1 MKILSSILFCLPL
14 LSVISGDNQ
23 NKPIQFEDELTK
35 QICVK
40 NWDSNGDGELSY
52 AEAAAVTKI
61 GEIFCNTDI
70 VYFAELK
77 DFTRLK
83 KIDNYAFQSCSKLSS
98 LIIPDSVTDI
108 GYQAFE
114 GCKSLESITIP
125 DGVTSIGGSAFS
137 GCTGELII
145 NSKIVETSYTYS
157 NYPSNYSWL
166 IGAKFSKLTIGDSV
180 TSIGDNAFQSCTS
193 LTSVTIPDSVTSIEY
208 GAFAYTSLTSVT
220 IPDRVTSIGEFAFYE
235 CTSLTSVYCKATT
248 PPTGGSYMF
257 SYYSNGY
264 EPIGC
269 RIYVPRESVEAY
281 KAKQYWS
288 DYADYIFEEA
298 ELASANNKIWYT
310 SSDGSIITPYSYVFG
325 ANIVSNT
332 YENGQGVITFD
343 APVTSIGGSAFYDCT
358 SLTSITIPDS
368 VTSIGNL
375 AFRECTSLTSVTIP
389 DSVTSIGDDAF
400 RDCTSLASVTI
411 SDRVTSIGRSAFEGC
426 TSLTS
431 VTIGNSV
438 TSNGEYAFCACY
450 SLTSV
455 TIPNSVT
462 SIGVGA
468 FYGCTSLTSVYCKA
482 TTPPTGSSNMFDM
495 NASGRKIY
503 VPRNSVE
510 AYQSASYWNE
520 YASYIEGYDF

>member
-180 TSIGDNAFQSCTS
+180 TSIGDYAFQYCSS
-193 LTSVTIPDSVTSIEY
+193 LKSI
-208 GAFAYTSLTSVT
+208 T
-220 IPDRVTSIGEFAFYE
+220 IPDRVTSIGY
-235 CTSLTSVYCKATT
+235 
-248 PPTGGSYMF
+248 
-257 SYYSNGY
+257 
-264 EPIGC
+264 
-269 RIYVPRESVEAY
+269 
-281 KAKQYWS
+281 
-288 DYADYIFEEA
+288 
-298 ELASANNKIWYT
+298 
-310 SSDGSIITPYSYVFG
+310 
-325 ANIVSNT
+325 
-332 YENGQGVITFD
+332 
-343 APVTSIGGSAFYDCT
+343 SAFYGCS
-358 SLTSITIPDS
+358 SL
-368 VTSIGNL
+368 
-375 AFRECTSLTSVTIP
+375 ASVTIP
-389 DSVTSIGDDAF
+389 DSVTSIGDYAF
-400 RDCTSLASVTI
+400 CYCESLKRVTI
-411 SDRVTSIGRSAFEGC
+411 GNGVTSIGDYAFDDCKRLTSISIPDTVTSIGSSAFSSCSSLENVTIGNGVAEIGHSAFSSC
-426 TSLTS
+426 WSLTS
-431 VTIGNSV
+431 VS
-438 TSNGEYAFCACY
+438 
-450 SLTSV
+450 
-455 TIPNSVT
+455 IPDSVT
-462 SIGVGA
+462 SINAA
-468 FYGCTSLTSVYCKA
+468 FYYCKYLERVYCQA
-482 TTPPTGSSNMFDM
+482 LTPPTGNNYMFSYYDY
-495 NASGRKIY
+495 GGDVYKPIGCTIY
-503 VPRNSVE
+503 VPRESVD
-510 AYQSASYWNE
+510 AYKSAKYWRD
-520 YASYIEGYDF
+520 YADDIVGYDFE